1 MPGSATGY
9 AIREC
14 CGMSKPQAAEY
25 GLQSMRSGGD
35 TWLYEKGASQAVR
48 MAVGDWKT
56 PGVEAGY
63 LRIAVQQKL
72 AAMKASGV

>member
-1 MPGSATGY
+1 
-9 AIREC
+9 
-14 CGMSKPQAAEY
+14 MSKPQAAEY

-56 PGVEAGY
+56 PGVEASY
-63 LRIAVQQKL
+63 RACNYRRRMQM
-72 AAMKASGV
+72 AAGFQL